1 MGGWMG
7 RLGFIEAAMF
17 HLDTPST
24 RQMVLGDKVC
34 ILRVTA
40 SELCGVRTLVDFV
53 AYIMADHAQL
63 QDSYKGDLCTQH
75 SSQKKFI
82 FHIEPFGSSSTIS
95 HLFHIH
101 NAAHTVSL
109 LHLLKGSVD
118 GRQRLP
124 VGDEL
129 VHLELA
135 VEVVVHQT
143 GQLRATLDATEGA
156 ALPDT
161 AGNQLECFE
170 WKSAMEHLRERK
182 RTYAEWRSLDRQ
194 QQHQ

>member
-1 MGGWMG
+1 M
-7 RLGFIEAAMF
+7 
-17 HLDTPST
+17 PSY
-24 RQMVLGDKVC
+24 
-34 ILRVTA
+34 
-40 SELCGVRTLVDFV
+40 ELP
-53 AYIMADHAQL
+53 QL
-63 QDSYKGDLCTQH
+63 CSRC

-82 FHIEPFGSSSTIS
+82 FHIEHFGSSITIS

-143 GQLRATLDATEGA
+143 GQLRATLDATEST
-156 ALPDT
+156 ALPHT

-170 WKSAMEHLRERK
+170 GKSARGHLHEQEEDLRRVEI
-182 RTYAEWRSLDRQ
+182 S
-194 QQHQ
+194 